1 VQAIRP
7 AHGWRRDVTQQTL
20 GVVGLGRM
28 GLGMAANLAAKG
40 FPTLGVD
47 PSAERCALARR
58 AGVTVVATPAE
69 LFAACDVVIA
79 SLPTADHVVEVV
91 EGEGGFLAR
100 APAGAVFVDTSTS
113 EASVSRRLAAAAA
126 ASGLGF
132 VDAPVSGGPA
142 GAEAGT
148 LTMMIGG
155 DPAHLATATPALEA
169 ISGKRLHVGAS
180 GAGNVAK
187 LVNNLL
193 VGAHLLTVSEAVRL
207 SEAAGVPAADVLAV
221 VNAASGRSA
230 VSEVN
235 YPRWVLNGAFDSG
248 FTMGL
253 MRKDVRLAAA
263 LVAETGVDLPV
274 SDLVARIWADS
285 AARLADGV
293 DFNRIVQDEPKA

>member
-1 VQAIRP
+1 MA
-7 AHGWRRDVTQQTL
+7 QQTV

-40 FPTLGVD
+40 FSTLGVD
-47 PSAERCALARR
+47 PSPERCGLAAR

-69 LFAACDVVIA
+69 LFAVCGVVVA

-91 EGEGGFLAR
+91 EGPDGFLEK

-126 ASGLGF
+126 AKSLGF
-132 VDAPVSGGPA
+132 LDAPVSGGPA

-155 DPAHLATATPALEA
+155 DVAHLATATAALEA

-263 LVAETGVDLPV
+263 LVAETGVHLPV
-274 SDLVARIWADS
+274 CDLVARIWADS
-285 AARLADGV
+285 AARLADGE

>member
-1 VQAIRP
+1 MA
-7 AHGWRRDVTQQTL
+7 QQTV

-28 GLGMAANLAAKG
+28 GLGMAANLAVKG
-40 FPTLGVD
+40 FRTLGVD
-47 PSAERCALARR
+47 PSPERCGLAART
-58 AGVTVVATPAE
+58 GVAVVATPAE
-69 LFAACDVVIA
+69 LFAASNVVIA

-91 EGEGGFLAR
+91 EGEGGFLAK
-100 APAGAVFVDTSTS
+100 APAGAVFVDSSTS

-126 ASGLGF
+126 GKGLGF
-132 VDAPVSGGPA
+132 LDAPVSGGPA

-155 DPAHLATATPALEA
+155 DPAHLATAMPALEA

-263 LVAETGVDLPV
+263 LIAEVGASLPV

-285 AARLADGV
+285 AARLADAE

>member
-1 VQAIRP
+1 MPRSQGRGLALSALTI
-7 AHGWRRDVTQQTL
+7 

-28 GLGMAANLAAKG
+28 GLGMAANSAAKG
-40 FPTLGVD
+40 FRTLGSD
-47 PSAERCALARR
+47 HAPERMALAS
-58 AGVTVVATPAE
+58 AKGVVEAASLSA
-69 LFAACDVVIA
+69 LFAASDVVIA
-79 SLPTADHVVEVV
+79 SLPTAEVVGAVVEAAD
-91 EGEGGFLAR
+91 GFLAQ
-100 APAGAVFVDTSTS
+100 APPGAVFVDTSTS
-113 EASVSRRLAAAAA
+113 EAGVSRRLAAI
-126 ASGLGF
+126 ASEKGLGF
-132 VDAPVSGGPA
+132 LDAPVSGGPS

-155 DPAHLATATPALEA
+155 SADHLARAMPVLEA
-169 ISGKRLHVGAS
+169 ISARRLHVGAP

-263 LVAETGVDLPV
+263 LAAEVGIDLPV
-274 SDLVARIWADS
+274 SSLVADLWADS
-285 AARLADGV
+285 AARLADGE
-293 DFNRIVQDEPKA
+293 DFNRIVLDQPQT

>member
-1 VQAIRP
+1 MTA
-7 AHGWRRDVTQQTL
+7 
-20 GVVGLGRM
+20 GVIGLGRM

-40 FPTLGVD
+40 FSTLGLD
-47 PSAERCALARR
+47 PSAERQGLARDR
-58 AGVTVVATPAE
+58 GIAIASDLGA
-69 LFAACDVVIA
+69 LCAACHVVLA
-79 SLPTADHVVEVV
+79 SLPTAEHVDEVV
-91 EGEGGFLAR
+91 TGAGGFLAGGR
-100 APAGAVFVDTSTS
+100 PGAVFIDTTTS

-126 ASGLGF
+126 AKGLGF
-132 VDAPVSGGPA
+132 LDAPVSGGPA

-155 DPAHLATATPALEA
+155 DAAHLERAMPALEA
-169 ISGKRLHVGAS
+169 ISAKRLHVGGP

-207 SEAAGVPAADVLAV
+207 SEAAGVPAADVLAA

-235 YPRWVLNGAFDSG
+235 YPRWILNGAFDSG

-253 MRKDVRLAAA
+253 MRKDVGLAAA
-263 LVAETGVDLPV
+263 LMRETGMTLPV

-285 AARLADGV
+285 AARLADGE
-293 DFNRIVQDEPKA
+293 DFNRIVQDTPPS

>member
-1 VQAIRP
+1 MSALTI
-7 AHGWRRDVTQQTL
+7 

-28 GLGMAANLAAKG
+28 GLGMAANAAARGFRTLGSDPSPERVALAQAKG
-40 FPTLGVD
+40 
-47 PSAERCALARR
+47 
-58 AGVTVVATPAE
+58 VVALRLAD
-69 LFAACDVVIA
+69 LFAASDVVIA
-79 SLPTADHVVEVV
+79 SLPTADVVATVVEAPD
-91 EGEGGFLAR
+91 GFLAK
-100 APAGAVFVDTSTS
+100 APEGAVFVDTSTS
-113 EASVSRRLAAAAA
+113 EAGVSRRLAVLAAEK
-126 ASGLGF
+126 GLGF
-132 VDAPVSGGPA
+132 IDAPVSGGPA

-155 DPAHLATATPALEA
+155 EAGHLARVLPALEA
-169 ISGKRLHVGAS
+169 ISAKRLHVGGP

-235 YPRWVLNGAFDSG
+235 YPRWVLNGGFDSG

-263 LVAETGVDLPV
+263 LATEVGVDLPV

-285 AARLADGV
+285 AALIADGE
-293 DFNRIVQDEPKA
+293 DFNRIVEDRQAP

>member
-1 VQAIRP
+1 MTA
-7 AHGWRRDVTQQTL
+7 
-20 GVVGLGRM
+20 GVIGLGRM

-40 FPTLGVD
+40 FSTLGLD
-47 PSAERCALARR
+47 PSAERQGLARDR
-58 AGVTVVATPAE
+58 GIAIAADLGA
-69 LFAACDVVIA
+69 LCAACDIVLA
-79 SLPTADHVVEVV
+79 SLPTAAHVDEVV
-91 EGEGGFLAR
+91 TGAGGFLAGGR
-100 APAGAVFVDTSTS
+100 PGAVFVDTTTS
-113 EASVSRRLAAAAA
+113 EASVSRRLAGAAAA
-126 ASGLGF
+126 KGLGF
-132 VDAPVSGGPA
+132 LDAPVSGGPA

-155 DPAHLATATPALEA
+155 DAAHLGRAMPALEA
-169 ISGKRLHVGAS
+169 ISAKRLHVGAP

-235 YPRWVLNGAFDSG
+235 YPRWVLTGAFDSG

-263 LVAETGVDLPV
+263 LIAETGSDLPV
-274 SDLVARIWADS
+274 SDLVTRLWADS
-285 AARLADGV
+285 AARLADGE
-293 DFNRIVQDEPKA
+293 DFNRIVEDEPKP

>member
-1 VQAIRP
+1 MAE
-7 AHGWRRDVTQQTL
+7 QTV

-40 FPTLGVD
+40 IKSLGVD
-47 PSAERCALARR
+47 PSPERCALA
-58 AGVTVVATPAE
+58 AGKDVTVVATPAD
-69 LFAACDVVIA
+69 LFAACDIVIA
-79 SLPTADHVVEVV
+79 SLPTADHVVAVV

-100 APAGAVFVDTSTS
+100 APACAVFVDTSTS

-126 ASGLGF
+126 VKGLGF

-155 DPAHLATATPALEA
+155 DPAHLATAMAALEA

-253 MRKDVRLAAA
+253 MRKDVRLATS
-263 LVAETGVDLPV
+263 LMAETGVDLPV
-274 SDLVARIWADS
+274 CDLVARIWADS
-285 AARLADGV
+285 AARLADGE

>member
-1 VQAIRP
+1 VSA
-7 AHGWRRDVTQQTL
+7 VTA
-20 GVVGLGRM
+20 GVIGLGRM

-40 FPTLGVD
+40 FATVGFD
-47 PSAERCALARR
+47 PSPERQALARA
-58 AGVTVVATPAE
+58 AGVTILATPAE
-69 LFAACDVVIA
+69 VFASADVAVA
-79 SLPTADHVVEVV
+79 SLPTAAHVTAVV
-91 EGEGGFLAR
+91 EGESGFLAH
-100 APAGAVFVDTSTS
+100 AKPGAVFVDTTTS
-113 EASVSRRLAAAAA
+113 EAAVSRRLAAAASA
-126 ASGLGF
+126 KGLGF
-132 VDAPVSGGPA
+132 LDAPVSGGPA

-155 DPAHLATATPALEA
+155 TEADLAKAMPALEA
-169 ISGKRLHVGAS
+169 ISAKRLHVGAP

-235 YPRWVLNGAFDSG
+235 YPRWILSGAFDSG

-263 LVAETGVDLPV
+263 LVDEVGADLPV
-274 SDLVARIWADS
+274 SALVARLWAES
-285 AARLADGV
+285 AEALADGE
-293 DFNRIVQDEPKA
+293 DFNRIVELDPKDQASS

>member
-1 VQAIRP
+1 MTV
-7 AHGWRRDVTQQTL
+7 
-20 GVVGLGRM
+20 GVIGLGRM

-40 FPTLGVD
+40 FAALGLDPAPERRTLA
-47 PSAERCALARR
+47 AERGIAIAGDLAALCARSAI
-58 AGVTVVATPAE
+58 
-69 LFAACDVVIA
+69 VIA
-79 SLPTADHVVEVV
+79 SLPTAAHVEAVM
-91 EGEGGFLAR
+91 EGADGFLAHAR
-100 APAGAVFVDTSTS
+100 PGAVFVDTTTS
-113 EASVSRRLAAAAA
+113 EASVSRRLAGLAAAR
-126 ASGLGF
+126 SLGF
-132 VDAPVSGGPA
+132 LDAPVSGGPA

-155 DPAHLATATPALEA
+155 DAAHLDRAMPALEA
-169 ISGKRLHVGAS
+169 ISARRLHVGPP

-263 LVAETGVDLPV
+263 LAAETGADLPV
-274 SDLVARIWADS
+274 SALVARIWADS
-285 AARLADGV
+285 AARLADGE
-293 DFNRIVQDEPKA
+293 DFNRIVEDEPKP

>member
-1 VQAIRP
+1 MAERTV
-7 AHGWRRDVTQQTL
+7 
-20 GVVGLGRM
+20 GVIGLGRM

-40 FPTLGVD
+40 FATLGLD
-47 PSAERCALARR
+47 PAPERRRLAQDRGIAMADDLAAL
-58 AGVTVVATPAE
+58 
-69 LFAACDVVIA
+69 CDRSDIVLA
-79 SLPTADHVVEVV
+79 SLPTAVHVEAVT
-91 EGEGGFLAR
+91 EGADGFLAKAR
-100 APAGAVFVDTSTS
+100 PGAVFVDTSTS
-113 EASVSRRLAAAAA
+113 EASVSRRLAGAAAA
-126 ASGLGF
+126 RGLGF
-132 VDAPVSGGPA
+132 LDAPVSGGPA

-155 DPAHLATATPALEA
+155 DAAHLERARPALEA
-169 ISGKRLHVGAS
+169 ISARRLHVGPP

-193 VGAHLLTVSEAVRL
+193 VAAHLLTVSEAVRL

-221 VNAASGRSA
+221 INAASGRSA

-253 MRKDVRLAAA
+253 MRKDVGLAAA
-263 LVAETGVDLPV
+263 LMRETGMTFPV

-285 AARLADGV
+285 AARLADGE
-293 DFNRIVQDEPKA
+293 DFNRIVQDTPPS

>member
-1 VQAIRP
+1 
-7 AHGWRRDVTQQTL
+7 
-20 GVVGLGRM
+20 M
-28 GLGMAANLAAKG
+28 
-40 FPTLGVD
+40 
-47 PSAERCALARR
+47 
-58 AGVTVVATPAE
+58 
-69 LFAACDVVIA
+69 
-79 SLPTADHVVEVV
+79 
-91 EGEGGFLAR
+91 
-100 APAGAVFVDTSTS
+100 
-113 EASVSRRLAAAAA
+113 
-126 ASGLGF
+126 
-132 VDAPVSGGPA
+132 SGGPA

-155 DPAHLATATPALEA
+155 DPSHLATATPALEA

-207 SEAAGVPAADVLAV
+207 SQAAGVPAADVLAV

-285 AARLADGV
+285 AARLADSE
-293 DFNRIVQDEPKA
+293 DFNRIVQDELKA

>member
-1 VQAIRP
+1 MAELTV
-7 AHGWRRDVTQQTL
+7 
-20 GVVGLGRM
+20 GVIGLGRM

-40 FPTLGVD
+40 FATLGLD
-47 PSAERCALARR
+47 PAPERRGLGQGRGIAMADDLAALCARSDIVL
-58 AGVTVVATPAE
+58 
-69 LFAACDVVIA
+69 A
-79 SLPTADHVVEVV
+79 SLPTAVQVEQVTA
-91 EGEGGFLAR
+91 GPDGFLAKAR
-100 APAGAVFVDTSTS
+100 PGAVLVDTSTS
-113 EASVSRRLAAAAA
+113 EASVSRRLAGAAAA
-126 ASGLGF
+126 KGLGF
-132 VDAPVSGGPA
+132 LDAPVSGGPA

-155 DPAHLATATPALEA
+155 DATHLERARPALEA
-169 ISGKRLHVGAS
+169 ISARRLHVGPP

-193 VGAHLLTVSEAVRL
+193 VAAHLLTVSEAVRL
-207 SEAAGVPAADVLAV
+207 SEAAGVPAAEVLAV

-253 MRKDVRLAAA
+253 MRKDVGLAAA
-263 LVAETGVDLPV
+263 LMRETGMTLPV

-285 AARLADGV
+285 AARLADGE
-293 DFNRIVQDEPKA
+293 DFNRIVQDTPPS

>member
-1 VQAIRP
+1 MRALSI
-7 AHGWRRDVTQQTL
+7 

-28 GLGMAANLAAKG
+28 GLGMAANGVAKG
-40 FPTLGVD
+40 FRTYGSD
-47 PSAERCALARR
+47 PSPERVALAQ
-58 AGVTVVATPAE
+58 AKGVAALGLAD
-69 LFAACDVVIA
+69 LFAESDVVIA
-79 SLPTADHVVEVV
+79 SLPTADVVAKVVEAPD
-91 EGEGGFLAR
+91 GFLAK
-100 APAGAVFVDTSTS
+100 APESAVFVDTSTS
-113 EASVSRRLAAAAA
+113 EAGVSRRLAALAAEK
-126 ASGLGF
+126 GLGF
-132 VDAPVSGGPA
+132 IDAPVSGGPA

-155 DPAHLATATPALEA
+155 EAGHLARAMPVLEA
-169 ISGKRLHVGAS
+169 ISAKRLHVGGP

-207 SEAAGVPAADVLAV
+207 SEAAGVPAAGVLAV

-263 LVAETGVDLPV
+263 LAAEVGVDCPV
-274 SDLVARIWADS
+274 SELVARIWSDS
-285 AARLADGV
+285 AARLADGE
-293 DFNRIVQDEPKA
+293 DFNRIVEDKAAP

>member
-1 VQAIRP
+1 MTA
-7 AHGWRRDVTQQTL
+7 
-20 GVVGLGRM
+20 GVIGLGRM
-28 GLGMAANLAAKG
+28 GLGMAANLAANG
-40 FPTLGVD
+40 FSTLGLD
-47 PSAERCALARR
+47 PSAERQGLARDR
-58 AGVTVVATPAE
+58 GIAIANDLGA
-69 LFAACDVVIA
+69 LCAACHVVLA
-79 SLPTADHVVEVV
+79 SLPTAEHVDEVV
-91 EGEGGFLAR
+91 TGAGGFLAGGR
-100 APAGAVFVDTSTS
+100 PGAVFIDTTTS

-126 ASGLGF
+126 AKGLGF
-132 VDAPVSGGPA
+132 LDAPVSGGPA

-155 DPAHLATATPALEA
+155 DAAHLERAMPALEV
-169 ISGKRLHVGAS
+169 ISAKRLHVGGP

-235 YPRWVLNGAFDSG
+235 YPRWILNGAFDSG

-263 LVAETGVDLPV
+263 LIAETGTDLPV

-285 AARLADGV
+285 AARLADGE
-293 DFNRIVQDEPKA
+293 DFNRIVEDAPTS

>member
-1 VQAIRP
+1 MSALTI
-7 AHGWRRDVTQQTL
+7 

-28 GLGMAANLAAKG
+28 GLGMAANAAARGFRTLGSDPSPERVALAQAKG
-40 FPTLGVD
+40 
-47 PSAERCALARR
+47 
-58 AGVTVVATPAE
+58 VVALSLAD
-69 LFAACDVVIA
+69 LFAASDVVIA
-79 SLPTADHVVEVV
+79 SLPTADVVATVVEAPD
-91 EGEGGFLAR
+91 GFLAK
-100 APAGAVFVDTSTS
+100 APEGAVFVDTSTS
-113 EASVSRRLAAAAA
+113 EAGVSRRLAVLAVEK
-126 ASGLGF
+126 GLGF
-132 VDAPVSGGPA
+132 IDAPVSGGPA

-155 DPAHLATATPALEA
+155 EAGHLARVLPALEA
-169 ISGKRLHVGAS
+169 ISAKRLHVGGP

-235 YPRWVLNGAFDSG
+235 YPRWVLNGGFDSG

-263 LVAETGVDLPV
+263 LAAEVGVDLPV

-285 AARLADGV
+285 AALIADGE
-293 DFNRIVQDEPKA
+293 DFNRIAEDRQAP

>member
-1 VQAIRP
+1 MAELTVAVI
-7 AHGWRRDVTQQTL
+7 
-20 GVVGLGRM
+20 GLGRM

-40 FPTLGVD
+40 LATLGLD
-47 PSAERCALARR
+47 PAPERRRLAQDRGIAITEDLAALCARS
-58 AGVTVVATPAE
+58 
-69 LFAACDVVIA
+69 DIVIA
-79 SLPTADHVVEVV
+79 SLPTAAHVEAVME
-91 EGEGGFLAR
+91 EADGFLAHAR
-100 APAGAVFVDTSTS
+100 PGAVFVDTTTS
-113 EASVSRRLAAAAA
+113 EASVSRRLAGAAAA
-126 ASGLGF
+126 KGLGF
-132 VDAPVSGGPA
+132 LDAPVSGGPA

-155 DPAHLATATPALEA
+155 DAAHLERARPALEA
-169 ISGKRLHVGAS
+169 ISARRLHVGAP

-193 VGAHLLTVSEAVRL
+193 VAAHLLTVSEAVRL

-253 MRKDVRLAAA
+253 MRKDVGLAAA
-263 LVAETGVDLPV
+263 LMRETGMNLPV

-285 AARLADGV
+285 AARLADGE
-293 DFNRIVQDEPKA
+293 DFNRIVQDTPPS

>member
-1 VQAIRP
+1 MPQSTGKGIPLSALTI
-7 AHGWRRDVTQQTL
+7 

-28 GLGMAANLAAKG
+28 GLGMAANAAARGFRTLGSDPSPERVALAQAKG
-40 FPTLGVD
+40 
-47 PSAERCALARR
+47 
-58 AGVTVVATPAE
+58 VVALRLAD
-69 LFAACDVVIA
+69 LFAASDVVIA
-79 SLPTADHVVEVV
+79 SLPTADVVATVVEAPD
-91 EGEGGFLAR
+91 GFLAK
-100 APAGAVFVDTSTS
+100 APEGAVFVDTSTS
-113 EASVSRRLAAAAA
+113 EAGVSRRLAVLAAEK
-126 ASGLGF
+126 GLGF
-132 VDAPVSGGPA
+132 IDAPVSGGPA

-155 DPAHLATATPALEA
+155 EAGHLARVLPALEA
-169 ISGKRLHVGAS
+169 ISAKRLHVGGP

-235 YPRWVLNGAFDSG
+235 YPRWVLNGGFDSG

-263 LVAETGVDLPV
+263 LATEVGVDLPV

-285 AARLADGV
+285 AALIADGE
-293 DFNRIVQDEPKA
+293 DFNRIVEDRQAP

>member
-1 VQAIRP
+1 MRALSI
-7 AHGWRRDVTQQTL
+7 

-28 GLGMAANLAAKG
+28 GLGMAANGAAKSFRTYG
-40 FPTLGVD
+40 SD
-47 PSAERCALARR
+47 PSPDRVALAQ
-58 AGVTVVATPAE
+58 AKGVVAMSLPD
-69 LFAACDVVIA
+69 LFAASDVVIA
-79 SLPTADHVVEVV
+79 SLPTADVVAKVVEAPD
-91 EGEGGFLAR
+91 GFLAK
-100 APAGAVFVDTSTS
+100 APEGAVFVDTSTS
-113 EASVSRRLAAAAA
+113 EAGVSRRLAALAAEK
-126 ASGLGF
+126 GLGF
-132 VDAPVSGGPA
+132 IDAPVSGGPA

-155 DPAHLATATPALEA
+155 EAGHLARAMPVLEA
-169 ISGKRLHVGAS
+169 ISAKRLHVGCP

-235 YPRWVLNGAFDSG
+235 YSRWVLNGAFDSG

-263 LVAETGVDLPV
+263 LAAEVGVDCPV
-274 SDLVARIWADS
+274 SELVARIWADS
-285 AARLADGV
+285 AARLADGE
-293 DFNRIVQDEPKA
+293 DFNRIVEDKTAP

>member
-1 VQAIRP
+1 M
-7 AHGWRRDVTQQTL
+7 TQRTV
-20 GVVGLGRM
+20 GVIGLGRM

-40 FPTLGVD
+40 FRALGVD
-47 PSAERCALARR
+47 PSPERRELA
-58 AGVTVVATPAE
+58 AGRGVVVVGSPAE
-69 LFAACDVVIA
+69 LFAASAIVVA
-79 SLPTADHVVEVV
+79 SLPTADHVVAVV
-91 EGEGGFLAR
+91 EGEAGFLAA
-100 APAGAVFVDTSTS
+100 APQGAVFVDTSTS

-126 ASGLGF
+126 GRGLGF
-132 VDAPVSGGPA
+132 LDAPVSGGPA

-155 DPAHLATATPALEA
+155 AAGDLDKAMPALEA
-169 ISGKRLHVGAS
+169 ISAKRLHVGSS

-230 VSEVN
+230 VSEIN

-263 LVAETGVDLPV
+263 LAAEVGADLPV
-274 SDLVARIWADS
+274 SDLVVRIWADS
-285 AARLADGV
+285 AARLADGE
-293 DFNRIVQDEPKA
+293 DFNRIVQDRPDA

>member
-1 VQAIRP
+1 MSA
-7 AHGWRRDVTQQTL
+7 QTI
-20 GVVGLGRM
+20 GIVGLGRM
-28 GLGMAANLAAKG
+28 GLGMAANAAAKG
-40 FPTLGVD
+40 FRTLGSD
-47 PSAERCALARR
+47 PSPERAALAE
-58 AGVTVVATPAE
+58 AKGVVAMGLSD
-69 LFAACDVVIA
+69 LFAASDVVIA
-79 SLPTADHVVEVV
+79 SLPTADVVAKVVEAPD
-91 EGEGGFLAR
+91 GFLAK
-100 APAGAVFVDTSTS
+100 APEGAIFVDTSTS
-113 EASVSRRLAAAAA
+113 EAGVSRRLAALAAEK
-126 ASGLGF
+126 GLGF
-132 VDAPVSGGPA
+132 IDAPVSGGPA

-155 DPAHLATATPALEA
+155 GTEHLARAMPALEA
-169 ISGKRLHVGAS
+169 ISAKRLHVGGP

-263 LVAETGVDLPV
+263 LAAEVGADCPV
-274 SDLVARIWADS
+274 SELVARIWADS
-285 AARLADGV
+285 AARLADGE
-293 DFNRIVQDEPKA
+293 DFNRIVEDKTAP

>member
-1 VQAIRP
+1 MTALTI
-7 AHGWRRDVTQQTL
+7 

-28 GLGMAANLAAKG
+28 GLGIAANCAAKG
-40 FPTLGVD
+40 FRTFGSD
-47 PSAERCALARR
+47 PSAERTEMAA
-58 AGVTVVATPAE
+58 AKGVTPAAGLAG
-69 LFAACDVVIA
+69 LFAASDVVIA
-79 SLPTADHVVEVV
+79 SLPTADVVAAVV
-91 EGEGGFLAR
+91 EGPDGFLAN
-100 APAGAVFVDTSTS
+100 APAHAVFVDTSTS
-113 EASVSRRLAAAAA
+113 EAGVSRRLAGLAATK
-126 ASGLGF
+126 GLGF
-132 VDAPVSGGPA
+132 VDAPVSGGPS

-155 DPAHLATATPALEA
+155 EARHLARAMPALEA
-169 ISGKRLHVGAS
+169 ISAKRLHVGGP
-180 GAGNVAK
+180 GAGNIAK

-207 SEAAGVPAADVLAV
+207 SEAAGVPAADVLAA

-263 LVAETGVDLPV
+263 LAAETGVDVPV

-285 AARLADGV
+285 AARLADGE
-293 DFNRIVQDEPKA
+293 DFNRIVEDRPTP

>member
-1 VQAIRP
+1 MVQ
-7 AHGWRRDVTQQTL
+7 GTV

-40 FPTLGVD
+40 FRALGID
-47 PSAERCALARR
+47 PSPERCALAGGR
-58 AGVTVVATPAE
+58 GVTLAASAAE
-69 LFAACDVVIA
+69 LFAASPVVIA
-79 SLPTADHVVEVV
+79 SLPTAGHVQAVV
-91 EGEGGFLAR
+91 EGEGGFLDN

-113 EASVSRRLAAAAA
+113 EASLSRRLATDAAGR
-126 ASGLGF
+126 GLGF
-132 VDAPVSGGPA
+132 LDAPVSGGPS

-155 DPAHLATATPALEA
+155 VRADLDLAMPALEA
-169 ISGKRLHVGAS
+169 ISARRLHVGAP

-235 YPRWVLNGAFDSG
+235 YPRWVLSGAFDSG

-253 MRKDVRLAAA
+253 MRKDVGLAAA
-263 LVAETGVDLPV
+263 LMAEVGADLPV
-274 SDLVARIWADS
+274 SELVARLWAES
-285 AARLADGV
+285 AARLADSE
-293 DFNRIVQDEPKA
+293 DFNRIVESEPKA

>member
-1 VQAIRP
+1 VLGIRP
-7 AHGWRRDVTQQTL
+7 VHGWRRDVTQQTV

-40 FPTLGVD
+40 FLTYGVD
-47 PSAERCALARR
+47 PSPERGALAARQR
-58 AGVTVVATPAE
+58 VAVVATPAE
-69 LFAACDVVIA
+69 LFAACDIVIA
-79 SLPTADHVVEVV
+79 SLPTAGHVVEVV
-91 EGEGGFLAR
+91 EGGDGFLAQ

-113 EASVSRRLAAAAA
+113 EASVSRRLAAAASA
-126 ASGLGF
+126 KNLGF
-132 VDAPVSGGPA
+132 LDAPVSGGPA
-142 GAEAGT
+142 GAEGGT

-155 DPAHLATATPALEA
+155 DAAHLATAMPALEA
-169 ISGKRLHVGAS
+169 ISARRLQVGAS

-230 VSEVN
+230 VSEIN

-263 LVAETGVDLPV
+263 LMAEVGANLPV

-285 AARLADGV
+285 AGRLADGE

>member
-1 VQAIRP
+1 MRALSI
-7 AHGWRRDVTQQTL
+7 

-28 GLGMAANLAAKG
+28 GLGMAANGAAKG
-40 FPTLGVD
+40 FRTYGSD
-47 PSAERCALARR
+47 PSPERVALAE
-58 AGVTVVATPAE
+58 AKGVVALGLAD
-69 LFAACDVVIA
+69 LFAASDVVIA
-79 SLPTADHVVEVV
+79 SLPTADVVAKVVEAPD
-91 EGEGGFLAR
+91 GFLAK
-100 APAGAVFVDTSTS
+100 APKGAVFVDTSTS
-113 EASVSRRLAAAAA
+113 EAGVSRRLAALAAEK
-126 ASGLGF
+126 GLGF
-132 VDAPVSGGPA
+132 IDAPVSGGPA

-155 DPAHLATATPALEA
+155 EAGHLARAMPVLEA
-169 ISGKRLHVGAS
+169 ISAKRLHVGGA

-263 LVAETGVDLPV
+263 LAAEVGVDCPV
-274 SDLVARIWADS
+274 SEVVARIWADS
-285 AARLADGV
+285 AARLADGE
-293 DFNRIVQDEPKA
+293 DFNRIVEDKTAP